1 MLLIKEE
8 QYEMKVLVNAHV
20 LTVAY
25 LKRIYVFLNHYYF
38 LKLMFKQENTI
49 NIPQSCF

>member
-8 QYEMKVLVNAHV
+8 QYEKEVLVNAHA

-25 LKRIYVFLNHYYF
+25 LKRIYVFLNH
-38 LKLMFKQENTI
+38 
-49 NIPQSCF
+49 